1 VESTVLAV
9 PSSPVKAEFGPA
21 SFVQVSGD
29 EIIGR
34 LTKIGAWFGPR
45 RHLESDFSFRQIIP
59 YVIIR
64 RGPSILTYRRSAH
77 GSEVRL
83 RDRLSIG
90 VGGHVEV
97 ADAAVRNGSL
107 CLETTLLNAARREI
121 LEEVGI
127 QSSDASELRWL
138 GVLLDDTT
146 DVSRVHLGIV
156 GVLEI
161 GSIAVDLADPAIT
174 EVGDCTLDILR
185 SQFTQLETWSRLA
198 LVLVSGESS

>member
-1 VESTVLAV
+1 MPSPLVE
-9 PSSPVKAEFGPA
+9 AEFGPA
-21 SFVQVSGD
+21 SFAQLSGD

-45 RHLESDFSFRQIIP
+45 WHLESDYAFRQVIP

-64 RGPSILTYRRSAH
+64 RGSSILTYRRTAH
-77 GSEVRL
+77 GSEARL

-121 LEEVGI
+121 SEELGI
-127 QSSDASELRWL
+127 QPGGACELRWL
-138 GVLLDDTT
+138 GVLLDDTS

-161 GSIAVDLADPAIT
+161 GSAEVEIADPAIT
-174 EVGDCTLDILR
+174 EVGDFTPEFLR
-185 SQFTQLETWSRLA
+185 SQFDQLETWSRLA
-198 LVLVSGESS
+198 LALVSGG